1 VSIAVGISRRN
12 GWKKRKKDMTMT
24 IGKIIPLKDE
34 DESNA
39 VQQKLLDA
47 GYQTVGGG
55 TDIIPGAL
63 MALCI
68 ENDHEDG
75 PWFAGIIPGS
85 SLEFYETITV
95 EDAIGSID

>member
-1 VSIAVGISRRN
+1 
-12 GWKKRKKDMTMT
+12 
-24 IGKIIPLKDE
+24 
-34 DESNA
+34 
-39 VQQKLLDA
+39 
-47 GYQTVGGG
+47 
-55 TDIIPGAL
+55 